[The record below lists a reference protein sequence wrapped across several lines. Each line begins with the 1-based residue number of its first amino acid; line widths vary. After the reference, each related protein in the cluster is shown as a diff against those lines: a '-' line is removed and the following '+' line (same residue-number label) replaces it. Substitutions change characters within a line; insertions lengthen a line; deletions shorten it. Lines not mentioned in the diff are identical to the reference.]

1 MTQFFEPL
9 LIIAA
14 AFCFAA
20 TFSSCSRGPTTPTT
34 RAEKP
39 IVLILCT
46 GNSAR
51 SQMAEG
57 FVRYYA
63 GDRFAVHS
71 AGMKP
76 AARVNPFAV
85 QAMRELGIDIS
96 GQYPKHAN
104 EFLGKM
110 PVAHLITVCSAAD
123 SQCPAV
129 ISDVDQRLHW
139 PFDDPAAIE
148 GTDEEKLTGFR
159 RIRDEI
165 QVKIK
170 SWVDSLPQ

>member
-1 MTQFFEPL
+1 MRKSRIAHL
-9 LIIAA
+9 LMLVIAFGSA
-14 AFCFAA
+14 AC
-20 TFSSCSRGPTTPTT
+20 SCSRPKTMQTAAPPK
-34 RAEKP
+34 AN
-39 IVLILCT
+39 VLILCT

-57 FVRYYA
+57 FVKHYA
-63 GDRFAVHS
+63 SDRFAVHS

-96 GQYPKHAN
+96 VQYPKHAD

-110 PVAHLITVCSAAD
+110 PVAYLITVCAAAD

-129 ISDVDQRLHW
+129 ISGVDQRLHW

-148 GTDEEKLTGFR
+148 GTDEEKLVGFR

-165 QVKIK
+165 QGKIK
-170 SWVDSLPQ
+170 TWVDSLPQ

>member
-1 MTQFFEPL
+1 MPT
-9 LIIAA
+9 AA
-14 AFCFAA
+14 SA
-20 TFSSCSRGPTTPTT
+20 
-34 RAEKP
+34 KP
-39 IVLILCT
+39 NVLILCT

-57 FVRYYA
+57 FVKHYA

-96 GQYPKHAN
+96 AQHPKHAD

-110 PVAHLITVCSAAD
+110 PVAYLITVCAAAD

-129 ISDVDQRLHW
+129 ISGVDQRLHW

-148 GTDEEKLTGFR
+148 GTDEEKLVGFR

-165 QVKIK
+165 QGKINT
-170 SWVDSLPQ
+170 WVDSLPQ